1 MPQEHVLL
9 VALFFMCRLSPEAN
23 KGRRAWGCGRCEW
36 VFGLR
41 ANRIRLIS
49 WLDILRALCL
59 RLRLFPFAGA
69 GIRRLGLGREERS
82 LSFPLTATEKQGNNS
97 LKANHYP
104 RVMLCP
110 TLRARYY

>member
-1 MPQEHVLL
+1 MPL

-23 KGRRAWGCGRCEW
+23 KGRRAWGGGRCEW

-49 WLDILRALCL
+49 WLENLRALCL

-69 GIRRLGLGREERS
+69 GMRRLGLGGREERS
-82 LSFPLTATEKQGNNS
+82 LSFPFNRHRKT
-97 LKANHYP
+97 
-104 RVMLCP
+104 R
-110 TLRARYY
+110 

>member
-1 MPQEHVLL
+1 MLL

-23 KGRRAWGCGRCEW
+23 KGRRAWGGDRCEW

-49 WLDILRALCL
+49 WLENLRALCL

-69 GIRRLGLGREERS
+69 GMRRLGLGGGVKS
-82 LSFPLTATEKQGNNS
+82 AASPFPLTATEKQGNNS

-110 TLRARYY
+110 ALWARYY

>member
-1 MPQEHVLL
+1 M
-9 VALFFMCRLSPEAN
+9 ALFFMCRLSPEAN
-23 KGRRAWGCGRCEW
+23 KGRRSWGCGGCEW

-59 RLRLFPFAGA
+59 RLRLFPLPAQECGVWA
-69 GIRRLGLGREERS
+69 WGREERS
-82 LSFPLTATEKQGNNS
+82 LSFLLTATEKQGNNS
-97 LKANHYP
+97 LKANQYP

-110 TLRARYY
+110 ALWARYY